1 MASERPEW
9 DWYVVRGAWG
19 KALPSSMH
27 AWCDTTDPDLSY
39 SMFTISYAVSLY
51 HSFYWHQVYTLLI
64 NIIQLHFIR
73 FAFLLQQHIVFVSSF
88 VLAVWSCL
96 FVLLWSGEARTTI
109 NTHHRLFSD
118 GILLRLLLF
127 RWQCCEYVYICV
139 DQLHLEFMT
148 LGSQFWKC
156 TYCYNCTQRLNK
168 LRISQY

>member
-1 MASERPEW
+1 MYIYMNELVATTMASERPEW

-73 FAFLLQQHIVFVSSF
+73 FAFLLQQHYQHIVFVSSF
-88 VLAVWSCL
+88 SL
-96 FVLLWSGEARTTI
+96 FDLVYLSYCNRVRRARPSTL
-109 NTHHRLFSD
+109 NHRSLSD

-156 TYCYNCTQRLNK
+156 T
-168 LRISQY
+168 